1 MQCYK
6 NPILSV
12 LLKQEYDHNN
22 QVENSLHKHRCYDNS
37 NTFLCACRTL
47 VQFREK
53 MCRVET
59 RRISSVQLICRMCSH
74 CIRLRSCCIQCFIYI
89 FQAKKKLWNSVENS
103 TKENVPKMKPILQTK
118 WESLEF
124 QLGILI
130 QLHTQSAQFC
140 PLYPLF
146 SIPNSDILPDQFPS
160 FLWYYIIFFWLST
173 SNAIHPGDI
182 FVFPSS
188 SLYSI
193 IFYAISFFSHAH
205 TIFCNYKV
213 EVEKKMQ
220 ILPSLYSLS
229 TSLKTHNRTGSQ

>member
-160 FLWYYIIFFWLST
+160 FLWYYIIFFLVINIKCHSSRGYLCLS
-173 SNAIHPGDI
+173 ILFFI
-182 FVFPSS
+182 FNNF
-188 SLYSI
+188 LCN
-193 IFYAISFFSHAH
+193 FFFQS
-205 TIFCNYKV
+205 C
-213 EVEKKMQ
+213 
-220 ILPSLYSLS
+220 
-229 TSLKTHNRTGSQ
+229 THNILQLQSGS